1 MKINAVTACWS
12 SLPYQQAVQKI
23 AEGTIEPI
31 LGQLSYDHVQLCPQH
46 PDYISFELLDIL
58 QEKKNTLMK
67 EYSDSKTNMDD
78 LFTIRKN
85 FEQYMGKEM
94 ER

>member
-1 MKINAVTACWS
+1 MQHSVFLTCNFLQKVLAKNILETYKK
-12 SLPYQQAVQKI
+12 LPDTK
-23 AEGTIEPI
+23 
-31 LGQLSYDHVQLCPQH
+31 
-46 PDYISFELLDIL
+46 ELLNELDSI

-67 EYSDSKTNMDD
+67 EYSESKTNMDD
-78 LFTIRKN
+78 LFVIRKN

>member
-1 MKINAVTACWS
+1 MTLEPYSIYLVIGR
-12 SLPYQQAVQKI
+12 LPYKK
-23 AEGTIEPI
+23 
-31 LGQLSYDHVQLCPQH
+31 L
-46 PDYISFELLDIL
+46 PDTKELLNELDSI

-67 EYSDSKTNMDD
+67 EYSESKTNMDD
-78 LFTIRKN
+78 LFVIRKN